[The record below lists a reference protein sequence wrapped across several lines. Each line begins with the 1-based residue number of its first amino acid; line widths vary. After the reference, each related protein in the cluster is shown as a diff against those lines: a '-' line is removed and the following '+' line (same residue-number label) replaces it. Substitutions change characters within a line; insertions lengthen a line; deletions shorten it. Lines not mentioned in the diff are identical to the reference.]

1 MCMGE
6 ACTEWM
12 TMSYQSLHYY
22 REGIDWADIE
32 WVDNVEC
39 LDLVEK
45 VLLLSCE
52 YVYYP
57 VPYVY

>member
-1 MCMGE
+1 MYVRMVDLVCI
-6 ACTEWM
+6 C
-12 TMSYQSLHYY
+12 Y

-45 VLLLSCE
+45 VGVSLCVCVGRGGGVVTSWT
-52 YVYYP
+52 P
-57 VPYVY
+57 T